1 MMRKSQ
7 EIQKLDLKKLVPR
20 SNMPPKILKLNKSI
34 ISRHLSKIF
43 NENIEKAD
51 FPKELK
57 FAYIILAHQK
67 KSALE

>member
-43 NENIEKAD
+43 NENIEAD